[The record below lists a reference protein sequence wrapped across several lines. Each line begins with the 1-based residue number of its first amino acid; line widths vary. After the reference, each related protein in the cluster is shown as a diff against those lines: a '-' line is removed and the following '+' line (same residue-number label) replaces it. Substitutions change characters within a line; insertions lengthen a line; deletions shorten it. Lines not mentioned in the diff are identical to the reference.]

1 MLTARGKRGKKVL
14 ILQVWDHV
22 CNMEMDKEKRKEESY
37 SENKGVEWDL
47 VAAGFQH
54 LSFLALNL
62 KIAL

>member
-1 MLTARGKRGKKVL
+1 
-14 ILQVWDHV
+14 
-22 CNMEMDKEKRKEESY
+22 MEMDKEKRKEESY